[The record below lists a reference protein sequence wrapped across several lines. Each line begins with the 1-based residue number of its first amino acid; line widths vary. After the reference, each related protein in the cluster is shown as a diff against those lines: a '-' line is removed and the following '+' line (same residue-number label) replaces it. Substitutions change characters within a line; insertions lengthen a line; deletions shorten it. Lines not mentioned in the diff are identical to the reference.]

1 MVLDGLKFYCN
12 LSVFEQFQYEVV
24 LFPKDTI
31 WILLNLLWI
40 LLTETVRNTIKDFQ
54 KYRTRQGSSA
64 KKKKRFKKNPCAGN
78 NTDKRVFWRW
88 YSPCFHVLGVELT
101 RKATIGEKRGGGE
114 AVTKK
119 PQMLHKHD
127 LPQVQCLNI
136 YLSNNPQAKFI

>member
-12 LSVFEQFQYEVV
+12 LSVFEQFQYKVV

-64 KKKKRFKKNPCAGN
+64 KKKKRFKKTP
-78 NTDKRVFWRW
+78 
-88 YSPCFHVLGVELT
+88 VL
-101 RKATIGEKRGGGE
+101 ATIQTREFSEGGIHPAFMSSGLSWRE
-114 AVTKK
+114 K
-119 PQMLHKHD
+119 PQ
-127 LPQVQCLNI
+127 
-136 YLSNNPQAKFI
+136 